1 MSNRRLLLE
10 WPELNLR
17 AHAELAEDKNPE
29 LCEEIWNALPF
40 ESIMNNAVITDG
52 SMYCWVP
59 TLSFAP
65 IRYKERIDMAPV
77 GRLRYS
83 QNTGN
88 KVIVQ
93 YDTCNEDVLGAVLGQ
108 IDEEDIETVK
118 RVGLE
123 ARNAIFMTKKEI
135 HVHIS
140 RLEENPK
147 EEKRKQVLERPEKC
161 REDVEKLVGELTE
174 LAEAASHRE
183 PLEHKNIR
191 TGRNSGMGSCAQY
204 FSTWEFVYS
213 LSRDL
218 SMYTLYP
225 IARLCRNEQFDVRQ
239 LEQIYMEIDPTYTNL
254 LGSYGMKRLR
264 ELARK
269 FRELIEKRTLT
280 KEEFRYIIDAFTF
293 YTNMLAQWTYFYYP
307 WGIGCA
313 CFRFDEDHLVYVPEK
328 DAQG

>member
-1 MSNRRLLLE
+1 MDKRRIRFE
-10 WPELNLR
+10 WPELGLS
-17 AHAELAEDKNPE
+17 AYASLADEVNPE

-40 ESIMNNAVITDG
+40 ESIMNNAVVTDG

-59 TLSFAP
+59 VLSFAP
-65 IRYKERIDMAPV
+65 VRHKERIDQAPV
-77 GRLRYS
+77 GRIRYS

-93 YDTCNEDVLGAVLGQ
+93 YGACNEDVMGAVLGQ
-108 IDEEDIETVK
+108 IDEEDLPTVE
-118 RVGLE
+118 RVGAE

-140 RLEENPK
+140 RVNETEKAGRSHETLKRPQTCRK
-147 EEKRKQVLERPEKC
+147 E
-161 REDVEKLVGELTE
+161 VEE
-174 LAEAASHRE
+174 LAGALTALAEEASRKE
-183 PLEHKNIR
+183 PFEHKQIR
-191 TGRNSGMGSCAQY
+191 TGKNSGMGSCGQY

-225 IARLCRNEQFDVRQ
+225 IARLCREDSFDVRQ
-239 LEQIYMEIDPTYTNL
+239 LEKIYMEIDPTYTNL
-254 LGSYGMKRLR
+254 LGSYGMRKLR
-264 ELARK
+264 EHARH
-269 FRELIEKRTLT
+269 FRAMIERKDLT

-313 CFRFDEDHLVYVPEK
+313 CFLFDEEHRAYVPGE
-328 DAQG
+328 